1 MDDLGDLSDPVV
13 LTGILTFTTA
23 LLSFITCAVLL
34 LCYLLRSVKVDIS
47 VFNFLY
53 RVIHNIRPKVKAY
66 CSLNKSQ
73 GDFQSLLGAHQ
84 M

>member
-1 MDDLGDLSDPVV
+1 MGAK
-13 LTGILTFTTA
+13 T
-23 LLSFITCAVLL
+23 
-34 LCYLLRSVKVDIS
+34 
-47 VFNFLY
+47 Y

-84 M
+84 HQMWSI